1 MKDLFTM
8 AKYQDWN
15 VSQAL
20 HIKNAVLHVKSF
32 PGNNYREE
40 RSSELLYCTQF
51 LFTGFASAG
60 LGNLVPETASE
71 LFCSFVRNLTSEM
84 WLEFGHRKK
93 KNLNAWKRL
102 KADL

>member
-40 RSSELLYCTQF
+40 KSSELLQVLHAIFIY
-51 LFTGFASAG
+51 GIRERWS
-60 LGNLVPETASE
+60 
-71 LFCSFVRNLTSEM
+71 
-84 WLEFGHRKK
+84 W
-93 KNLNAWKRL
+93 
-102 KADL
+102 